1 MPIPR
6 PIPRR
11 EGNSR
16 AGISGAPGSVP
27 AGNRIEHPGKDES
40 PPIGNTTKT
49 EGLSTGSAKSTPTF
63 RSHPHPYANCRNSYK
78 ARFQRGLVPTAAP
91 PPKFSAQLRPVG
103 RFYLC
108 FPVILRV
115 RPGACGLAGTSP
127 VALRSALSS
136 LEIGANFFALAHA
149 DSGRPTPVFSTTP
162 QPHVCVRKTQPT
174 GG

>member
-115 RPGACGLAGTSP
+115 RPGACGLAEHPRLPSVP
-127 VALRSALSS
+127 PSLFSKSALTSS
-136 LEIGANFFALAHA
+136 PWHTQIDSLILYQANYDF
-149 DSGRPTPVFSTTP
+149 
-162 QPHVCVRKTQPT
+162 
-174 GG
+174 